1 MTAVGQSLS
10 RPVAVRR
17 QARMKWA
24 GQIEDETEGNDV
36 DITYPWSRIATRN
49 CPTCRLG
56 TGKLVAGEPI
66 RFLVDPRCCRWCA
79 TTAAM
84 PSGSISTS

>member
-1 MTAVGQSLS
+1 MG
-10 RPVAVRR
+10 
-17 QARMKWA
+17 MD
-24 GQIEDETEGNDV
+24 GHIEDETEGNDV

-66 RFLVDPRCCRWCA
+66 RLPGGPEMLPVVCDYCGHALWFDLDVVRNAPYTDA
-79 TTAAM
+79 N
-84 PSGSISTS
+84 STENFPY